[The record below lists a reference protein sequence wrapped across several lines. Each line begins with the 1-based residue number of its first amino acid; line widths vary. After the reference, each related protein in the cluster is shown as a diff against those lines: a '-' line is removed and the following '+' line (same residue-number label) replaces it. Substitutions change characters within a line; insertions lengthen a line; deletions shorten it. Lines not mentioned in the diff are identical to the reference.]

1 MLTMTRPAHHQEPG
15 VGELPLQP
23 KPCNHFPAQVRD
35 ALVNASQTPIYPDPL
50 ARQKAIDRALA
61 KARAAFPELFIK
73 EF

>member
-1 MLTMTRPAHHQEPG
+1 MLTMTLPQYHEDAG
-15 VGELPLQP
+15 VGEKPRKP

-35 ALVNASQTPIYPDPL
+35 ALVNASQTPQYPDPL

-61 KARAAFPELFIK
+61 KARASFPELFIK